1 LECQID
7 EGDGMPSA
15 NTGSLRDR
23 RRAELLSQI
32 QNAAHQLF
40 AERGFAAV
48 TTEDIAAA
56 AGISI
61 STYFRHAPT
70 KEGLLVAPVRQAVAE
85 VVAAYGAR
93 PSGESAAAALIHLF
107 VENTRD
113 RTNQNLEYWQQAILT
128 APHLLNESAWIS
140 ENDDRQ
146 FIELVAARMGV
157 DAATDIRPSLLVHT
171 AFATAQF
178 VFRRW
183 LSTDP
188 EMSPPLH
195 VQMDEA
201 LRITLAGF
209 D

>member
-1 LECQID
+1 
-7 EGDGMPSA
+7 MPSA

-23 RRAELLSQI
+23 RRAELLHQI
-32 QNAAHQLF
+32 QQAAHRLF

-48 TTEDIAAA
+48 TTEEIAAA

-61 STYFRHAPT
+61 STYFRHAPN
-70 KEGLLVAPVRQAVAE
+70 KEGLLVAPVRQAAAEAVAS
-85 VVAAYGAR
+85 YSAR
-93 PSGESAAAALIHLF
+93 PSDESAAEALIHLF

-113 RTNQNLEYWQQAILT
+113 RTQQNPEYWEQAILT
-128 APHLLNESAWIS
+128 APHLLSESALIS
-140 ENDDRQ
+140 ENDARQ

-171 AFATAQF
+171 GLATAQF
-178 VFRRW
+178 VLGRW

-188 EMSPPLH
+188 ETSPPLH
-195 VQMDEA
+195 VQLEQA